1 MHPSQ
6 SLTGRASRTTRRGRF
21 ASTNSDAALGRRGH
35 HAVCGRTDDRIQSA
49 RLPTKEQSCLLRS
62 TGITWHAVLQRSEFE
77 LPIDAG
83 HAQFSTTERYLHLA
97 SAQRRVPARCSPL
110 SQRHSAQPVP
120 IGQSIGSSQAPL
132 FQRESEVRTGF
143 EPAYNGFANRCL
155 TTWLPHLAW
164 KRADLATSQ
173 GQDQWSRAGF
183 AFLWRRNWPAGFC

>member
-1 MHPSQ
+1 M
-6 SLTGRASRTTRRGRF
+6 LFADGLMIASKALGCQRRSNHACCVRRGSPGTR
-21 ASTNSDAALGRRGH
+21 
-35 HAVCGRTDDRIQSA
+35 
-49 RLPTKEQSCLLRS
+49 SCNDPSSSFRS
-62 TGITWHAVLQRSEFE
+62 TLATRSSRPPSGTSTWQALNVGGS
-77 LPIDAG
+77 
-83 HAQFSTTERYLHLA
+83 
-97 SAQRRVPARCSPL
+97 ARCSPL

-120 IGQSIGSSQAPL
+120 IGQSIGPSQAPL